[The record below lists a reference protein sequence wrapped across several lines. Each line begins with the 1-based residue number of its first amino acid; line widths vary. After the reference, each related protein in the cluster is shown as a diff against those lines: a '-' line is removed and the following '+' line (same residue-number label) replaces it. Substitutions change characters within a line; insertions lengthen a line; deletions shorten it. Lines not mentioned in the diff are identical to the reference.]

1 MKENVADNF
10 RSAELAESLRRIRK
24 MRGLGLRELARR
36 IDVSPSLISRIEGGT
51 VMPSVATLFALQ
63 SALDVT
69 VAELL
74 GETLGPDDGTEIRRA
89 GSGDDGGHPDW
100 PFGGVVSHG
109 VQRADERKAIDLGS
123 GVHWERLTP
132 GPDGVQFTYNVY
144 KPGGASS
151 EPGTF
156 LRHSGREY
164 GYVIAGRLSVTL
176 GFETHELDPGDSI
189 AFDSSL
195 PHRLFNDGAEDVVS
209 IWVAIAH

>member
-1 MKENVADNF
+1 MENVADSS
-10 RSAELAESLRRIRK
+10 RSAGLAESLRRIRE

-74 GETLGPDDGTEIRRA
+74 GETRPPEDTEIRRA
-89 GSGDDGGHPDW
+89 GDDEHRGGDW

-109 VQRADERKAIDLGS
+109 VQRAESRKAIDLGS

-151 EPGTF
+151 EPDTL

-164 GYVIAGRLSVTL
+164 GYVIEGRLSVTL
-176 GFETHELDPGDSI
+176 GFETHELGPGDSI
-189 AFDSSL
+189 AFDSSV
-195 PHRLFNDGAEDVVS
+195 PHRLFNEGDADVVS
-209 IWVAIAH
+209 IWVAIAR

>member
-1 MKENVADNF
+1 MENVADSS
-10 RSAELAESLRRIRK
+10 RSAGLAESLRRIRE

-74 GETLGPDDGTEIRRA
+74 GETRPPDGAEIRRA
-89 GSGDDGGHPDW
+89 GDDEHSNGDW
-100 PFGGVVSHG
+100 PFGDVVSHG
-109 VQRADERKAIDLGS
+109 VQRAESRKAIDLGS

-164 GYVIAGRLSVTL
+164 GYVIEGRLSVTL
-176 GFETHELDPGDSI
+176 GFETHELGPGDSI
-189 AFDSSL
+189 AFDSSV
-195 PHRLFNDGAEDVVS
+195 PHRLCNEGDVDVVS
-209 IWVAIAH
+209 IWVAIAR